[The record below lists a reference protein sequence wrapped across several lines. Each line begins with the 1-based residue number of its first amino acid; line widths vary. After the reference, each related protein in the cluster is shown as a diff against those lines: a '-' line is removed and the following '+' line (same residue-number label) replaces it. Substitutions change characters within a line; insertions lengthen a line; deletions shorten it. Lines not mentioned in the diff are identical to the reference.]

1 MALGKLTKIANT
13 DITHHAE
20 DKEYF
25 FCKVQLPHGAEE
37 YWLLTDGD
45 LKQVRDIE
53 DPAGPQLRQGHLEL
67 LPRNRNAV
75 LVNQDGDDLVLVLS
89 DDRLE
94 RVRARVDRNQ
104 EDIEL
109 HKESWLANLF
119 N

>member
-1 MALGKLTKIANT
+1 MALGRLKKIANT
-13 DITHHAE
+13 QITHHSE

-45 LKQVRDIE
+45 LKQVGSVKQHM
-53 DPAGPQLRQGHLEL
+53 PVGHLTL
-67 LPRNRNAV
+67 LDKGMNS
-75 LVNQDGDDLVLVLS
+75 LVLEHPNDDVLILMLS

-104 EDIEL
+104 EDIKL
-109 HKESWLANLF
+109 HKESWLADLF
-119 N
+119 D